1 MKNLYSKNEF
11 LIERNKIIQ
20 ESFLNEGLFDFIGK
34 VFNKAKGIINKVRGG
49 KKIEAIYQ
57 KYIKLMNDKI
67 LKETGIDMKLGVQ
80 EAKPEQGKET
90 AKQEPAKNQPQVQTT
105 QPAQSQTKA
114 TESYSLIDNDILYE
128 ANPIS
133 GGIKK
138 VLKDAAGNII
148 KDNVDKMTTK
158 VTDKV
163 KNFVGGNKNDQNK
176 DPNQPKKQGGEQ
188 VVGEEQAAGAE
199 KEVTADEWKQK
210 QGMIQKIYLNFK
222 KQAENEMNAALKK
235 FGEGNPKLQNVVN
248 NMLLQIDLDL
258 DKAKFNY
265 SKKFNDTA
273 TANKLTAEMNK
284 KTKQINA
291 SLDSISKG
299 GAADA
304 ATINVGGKEFKVG
317 VPYPFKTLTDE
328 IKTIKITKQNDDKSV
343 YGQFVSTVLGD
354 IKEQPFGV
362 DRILL
367 PKDFV
372 PVEGDQ
378 YSFINSKGKLIKGT
392 IISKSTSKGYIKI
405 KTGESPKGFY
415 VPVGSIMK
423 LESDKTPV
431 TPAVQTAG
439 GQSQPQTQAQPQ
451 AQPKVQGATE
461 ENAKKELTPEQ
472 KTKYLELKKEWNK
485 KNGKKPDYN
494 PGKNIRNDLK
504 KQAKEEVK

>member
-11 LIERNKIIQ
+11 LIERNKITQ

-90 AKQEPAKNQPQVQTT
+90 AKQEPAKNQPQTT
-105 QPAQSQTKA
+105 QPSQAQTKA
-114 TESYSLIDNDILYE
+114 TESYSLIEDDILYE

-199 KEVTADEWKQK
+199 KEVTVDEWKQK

-222 KQAENEMNAALKK
+222 KQAENEMNVALKK
-235 FGEGNPKLQNVVN
+235 FGGEGNPKLQNVVN

-273 TANKLTAEMNK
+273 TVNKLTAEMNK
-284 KTKQINA
+284 KTKQMNIGW
-291 SLDSISKG
+291 DSIGKG
-299 GAADA
+299 TTADA
-304 ATINVGGKEFKVG
+304 ATITVGGVDFKVG
-317 VPYPFKTLTDE
+317 VPYQYNAGGVS
-328 IKTIKITKQNDDKSV
+328 KTIKIIKKIDDNSV
-343 YGQFVSTVLGD
+343 SAAYVSNKLGKV
-354 IKEQPFGV
+354 IEQPFRVKYIKRDFTPTVGEKYDYFSTKINDIIEV
-362 DRILL
+362 NVISE
-367 PKDFV
+367 PNKNGNVKVTSENNEKGFFV
-372 PVEGDQ
+372 P
-378 YSFINSKGKLIKGT
+378 S
-392 IISKSTSKGYIKI
+392 
-405 KTGESPKGFY
+405 
-415 VPVGSIMK
+415 
-423 LESDKTPV
+423 
-431 TPAVQTAG
+431 
-439 GQSQPQTQAQPQ
+439 
-451 AQPKVQGATE
+451 GA
-461 ENAKKELTPEQ
+461 LM
-472 KTKYLELKKEWNK
+472 LKKK
-485 KNGKKPDYN
+485 
-494 PGKNIRNDLK
+494 
-504 KQAKEEVK
+504 AKEEVK